1 MLTPKLSEVIFFF
14 LVLSATPGPA
24 EPRGP
29 RGPMGPRGTRGP
41 LAPPIL
47 GPDEGKIFFLKC
59 STTYRIVAS
68 TNTCYYSENQ
78 VFGGVTIQVLC
89 SKRGCY

>member
-41 LAPPIL
+41 LASPIL

-59 STTYRIVAS
+59 STMYFFFIRKSGIHPLSHKVSFIALIFLAIDVGK
-68 TNTCYYSENQ
+68 Q
-78 VFGGVTIQVLC
+78 
-89 SKRGCY
+89 

>member
-59 STTYRIVAS
+59 STMYFFLFEKVEFTHCHTKS
-68 TNTCYYSENQ
+68 LLLPSFFWQ
-78 VFGGVTIQVLC
+78 L
-89 SKRGCY
+89 K